1 MPVILENGSAE
12 IRAWLNP
19 ATNWN
24 TTLQDLLQPYPL
36 ELEVYPVVKD
46 VGNVRN
52 NSPTFII
59 PLDSKDNKSNIKN
72 FFTAGVKATTRGN
85 TASAKRTWGEL
96 ETAADFDTS
105 SPSKAVKMEATSRPT
120 QRMRSATSNVAN
132 KRLPPSPSVKKA
144 VKRDQTPRITN
155 FFTK

>member
-1 MPVILENGSAE
+1 MPAILENGSAD
-12 IRAWLNP
+12 IRTWLNP
-19 ATNWN
+19 ATTWN
-24 TTLQDLLQPYPL
+24 TTLQTLLQPYPL

-59 PLDSKDNKSNIKN
+59 PLDSKDNKANIKN
-72 FFTAGVKATTRGN
+72 FFTAGAKPTEN
-85 TASAKRTWGEL
+85 STAPTKRTWE
-96 ETAADFDTS
+96 EFNTAADTL
-105 SPSKAVKMEATSRPT
+105 PPPKAVKIEDSERPMP
-120 QRMRSATSNVAN
+120 RVRSATSNLSN
-132 KRLPPSPSVKKA
+132 KRPPASPSVKKA

>member
-24 TTLQDLLQPYPL
+24 TTLQDLLQPYAL
-36 ELEVYPVVKD
+36 DLEVYPVVKD

-72 FFTAGVKATTRGN
+72 FFTAGAKAVTGRN
-85 TASAKRTWGEL
+85 TASKRTWGECN
-96 ETAADFDTS
+96 AATDADTP
-105 SPSKAVKMEATSRPT
+105 SPSKAVKMEATSRPR
-120 QRMRSATSNVAN
+120 QKIRSAMSNVAN
-132 KRLPPSPSVKKA
+132 KRPPPSPSIKKA
-144 VKRDQTPRITN
+144 MKKDQTPRITN